1 MKSKDFLNTDFHDCQ
16 DQDLIYLMLLISEW
30 L

>member
-1 MKSKDFLNTDFHDCQ
+1 MNQKKVWTQIFHDCQ